1 MLIMTQG
8 KTEIVNLDSV
18 ERVFAEPEV
27 ACFNAGWNIFA
38 WGASGK
44 SVTLGRYEN
53 EERAQEVLR
62 EIFMRYQIPGK
73 LAYEMPET

>member
-1 MLIMTQG
+1 MLILTQR
-8 KTEIVNLDSV
+8 KSEIVNLDSV

-53 EERAQEVLR
+53 KVRAQEVLR
-62 EIFMRYQIPGK
+62 EIFMEYRMHGK
-73 LAYEMPET
+73 PTYEMPDT